1 MRMLPVLA
9 AVPVIA
15 VTLATLVSRSM
26 TFAASSV
33 ALVAVTDNSSAV
45 NTLPSV
51 LSESITSSP
60 ATSVTSP
67 AAPAFTTTTLMSDV
81 APTAVSE
88 MSLASES
95 VFELLTLV
103 AVSMPSVVTSIAPL
117 AVLTDVN
124 VN

>member
-1 MRMLPVLA
+1 M
-9 AVPVIA
+9 
-15 VTLATLVSRSM
+15 
-26 TFAASSV
+26 
-33 ALVAVTDNSSAV
+33 
-45 NTLPSV
+45 

-67 AAPAFTTTTLMSDV
+67 AAPEFTTTTLMSDV